1 MQRGQILIGQSFL
14 YPFER
19 IGDKKTYFGEEAR
32 NSCSCAKIKA
42 GFGWL
47 AVIELTFF

>member
-1 MQRGQILIGQSFL
+1 MQRGQILIVQSFL
-14 YPFER
+14 NPFER
-19 IGDKKTYFGEEAR
+19 IGDKKTLGEEGR

-47 AVIELTFF
+47 TVIELTFF